1 VASLAF
7 ETGSVQ
13 MSDGTHE
20 PGRESNSL
28 RAFVRGAWLLLFVQL
43 AVAVLVFGALSAA
56 SSRLNA
62 ILSETARRQQELT
75 ELRRTRDELQ
85 QTVNGVRVT
94 LQRARDATL
103 IVREGIIAF
112 HNGRYTEAI
121 TQYERALELDADNA
135 YVRDLLSY
143 SQYMAARAALRAGA
157 TADAA
162 KYFEAAVTSVRQVLQ
177 EIPGYLGGYVELA
190 VYECARNQP
199 DAAVAAYEAALAR
212 SPAAGAEFGSRLGEI
227 PQRCSALR
235 QRITA
240 P

>member
-1 VASLAF
+1 
-7 ETGSVQ
+7 
-13 MSDGTHE
+13 MSDATHE
-20 PGRESNSL
+20 PSRESKSL
-28 RAFVRGAWLLLFVQL
+28 RAFVRGAWLLLSVQL
-43 AVAVLVFGALSAA
+43 AVAVLVFGALSVA

-75 ELRRTRDELQ
+75 ELRSTRTELQ
-85 QTVNGVRVT
+85 HTLDGLRVT

-112 HNGRYTEAI
+112 HNGRYVQAI
-121 TQYERALELDADNA
+121 AQYERALELDAENA

-143 SQYMAARAALRAGA
+143 SQYMAGRAALRAGA

-162 KYFEAAVTSVRQVLQ
+162 EYFEAAVISVRQVLQ

-199 DAAVAAYEAALAR
+199 DAAVDAYEAALAR
-212 SPAAGAEFGSRLGEI
+212 SPAARAEFVSRIVEI
-227 PQRCSALR
+227 PQRCTALR
-235 QRITA
+235 QRIIA
-240 P
+240 E